1 MKSSDHQEHEPTAEP
16 PATTVYVVDDD
27 VSILRSI
34 SRLLRASGFHVV
46 IHNSAAELL
55 AELPPE
61 ANGCIITDLM
71 MPEMNGIELQNALR
85 KSGNS
90 IPIIFLTGQGDIP
103 TSVQAMRSGAEDFL
117 TKNAPKADLL
127 AAVERS
133 LTHNQ
138 QQQTRRADL
147 ESLRRP
153 FKLLT
158 DRERE
163 VLRIVVQGLLNKQ
176 IAAELG
182 IHERTVKLHRT
193 NLTTKLGVHS
203 VAELTHRVDALRAA
217 GHEL

>member
-1 MKSSDHQEHEPTAEP
+1 MKSSNHQEYEPTTDP
-16 PATTVYVVDDD
+16 PAATVYVVDDD
-27 VSILRSI
+27 VSHLRSI
-34 SRLLRASGFHVV
+34 SRLLRASGFRVV

-61 ANGCIITDLM
+61 TNGCIITDLM

-85 KSGNS
+85 KFGNP

-117 TKNAPKADLL
+117 TKNAPKDDLL
-127 AAVERS
+127 AAVHRALAHNTEIRASRARKLALRQPFES
-133 LTHNQ
+133 LT
-138 QQQTRRADL
+138 
-147 ESLRRP
+147 E
-153 FKLLT
+153 
-158 DRERE
+158 RERE
-163 VLRIVVQGLLNKQ
+163 VLRHVVRGLLNKQ

-203 VAELTHRVDALRAA
+203 VAEITRMVDELRAS
-217 GHEL
+217 GHDL